1 MLARLAVSIGDGLA
15 LRSDF
20 AFRLSLAAYNTWRRP
35 THEFRIPDAIRSIL
49 DKRREEARRIAPPEF
64 QPPPVTGPKKR
75 EPNSLRCGLIAV
87 KAGMTH
93 DWDAHGVQVPLTVL
107 FVDDCQIVGVKSI
120 EKHGYWAMQVGA
132 GSLKAKSA
140 SLSHAGIF
148 LAKGL
153 HIKRELT
160 EFKVTPDALL
170 PIGHQLSAGHFI
182 AGQQVDVM
190 GITKDKGFAGVMKR
204 HGFSGLPASH
214 GVSLTHR
221 SPGSIGN
228 RKSPGKVWKGKKLPG
243 HMGMDHNTV
252 HNVLVYKV
260 DPARNLLYV
269 KGQVPGYV
277 GQFLHLRDAINIQ
290 MDKRMAWP
298 LPFPTFLE
306 DPSTCSPT
314 VYTFPRDPYRAY
326 KEEGADYQGVKWS
339 KGE

>member
-1 MLARLAVSIGDGLA
+1 MRGLVAVGDGLA
-15 LRSDF
+15 MRADF
-20 AFRLSLAAYNTWRRP
+20 APSRLFLAYNTWHRP
-35 THEFRIPDAIRSIL
+35 SHQFRIPDGIRSIL
-49 DKRREEARRIAPPEF
+49 EQRRQEEKRIAPLEF
-64 QPPPVTGPKKR
+64 QPPPPVPMKR
-75 EPNSLRCGLIAV
+75 KQSSLRSGLIAV

-93 DWDAHGVQVPLTVL
+93 DWDSHGVQVPLTVL
-107 FVDDCQIVGVKSI
+107 FVDDCQVTGIKSQ
-120 EKHGYWAMQVGA
+120 EKHGYWAMQLGA

-140 SLSHAGIF
+140 SLSHAGLF
-148 LAKGL
+148 LARGL
-153 HIKRELT
+153 PIKREVA
-160 EFKVTPDALL
+160 EFKVSPDALL
-170 PIGHQLSAGHFI
+170 PVGHQLSAGHFV
-182 AGQQVDVM
+182 AGQLVDVK

-243 HMGMDHNTV
+243 HMGAEHRTV
-252 HNVLVYKV
+252 HNVLVFKV
-260 DPARNLLYV
+260 DPARNLVYV
-269 KGQVPGYV
+269 KGQVPGTI
-277 GQFLHLRDAINIQ
+277 GQFVHLRDAINVQ
-290 MDKRMAWP
+290 RDEQMAWP

-306 DPSTCSPT
+306 DPMSSSPS